1 MPNNVHTTTATVTKP
16 NIVHTT
22 TATNSHQ
29 AKQRS
34 HNNSNSHQAKQRS
47 HNNSNK
53 QPQSQTTFT
62 QQQQQTVTK
71 PNNVHTTT
79 ATNSHKAKQRSHNN
93 SNKQPQSQT
102 TVTLGGTN
110 TKIKSQDTQLTMEKK
125 ILLPLLQG
133 LEPETDFSTTELS
146 PLVEQSLLCTFQF
159 GSVWRFYKQCFK
171 THALIHCFCR
181 KQISYIWLI
190 LTSSYLELGITIL
203 GTLWKVISNRLLV
216 LSLSSSLL

>member
-1 MPNNVHTTTATVTKP
+1 MQPSHNCSNQSQNGATFTQQQQQTVTKP

-22 TATNSHQ
+22 TATNSHK

-34 HNNSNSHQAKQRS
+34 HNNC
-47 HNNSNK
+47 NK
-53 QPQSQTTFT
+53 QLPSQTTFT

-71 PNNVHTTT
+71 PNNVHTTP

-110 TKIKSQDTQLTMEKK
+110 TKIKSQHTQLTMEKK

-159 GSVWRFYKQCFK
+159 GSV
-171 THALIHCFCR
+171 
-181 KQISYIWLI
+181 
-190 LTSSYLELGITIL
+190 
-203 GTLWKVISNRLLV
+203 
-216 LSLSSSLL
+216 